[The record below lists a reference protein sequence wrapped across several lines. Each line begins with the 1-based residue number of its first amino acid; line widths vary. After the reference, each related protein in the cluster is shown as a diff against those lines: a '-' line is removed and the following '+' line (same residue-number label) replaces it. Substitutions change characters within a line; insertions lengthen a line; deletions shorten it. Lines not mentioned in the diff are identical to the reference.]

1 MQKIDRLGWA
11 AGLSFEAYGARIGV
25 RVSDPAVLDEVTARL
40 PTGWRPRRSPVVDHL
55 LSLVVGG
62 DSGRV
67 RRFHLLYAEAR
78 RLARTT
84 ELREALA
91 VLESHLQQA
100 VAEMAPQR
108 LFVHAGA
115 VGWKG
120 KAILV
125 PGASHA
131 GKSTLVAALLKA
143 GASYYSDEY
152 AVLDEQGRVHP
163 FPRPLQL
170 RSGDE
175 VATQVAPEEL
185 GGRRGRDPLPVG
197 LVAVARY
204 GEGSRWRPLPLSP
217 GRTLLELL
225 SNTVIARSHPRTA
238 MATLRRVVSQA
249 RAVKGR
255 RGEAEEAAEWLLE
268 AVG

>member
-11 AGLSFEAYGARIGV
+11 AGIGFEAYGARIGV
-25 RVSDPAVLDEVTARL
+25 RVTDASVLGEVVARL
-40 PTGWRPRRSPVVDHL
+40 PAGWRRRPSPVVDHL
-55 LSLVVGG
+55 ISFVVGG

-67 RRFHLLYAEAR
+67 RRLHLLYGEAR
-78 RLARTT
+78 RLVRTT
-84 ELREALA
+84 EVREALA

-100 VAEMAPQR
+100 VAEMAPRR
-108 LFVHAGA
+108 LFVHAGV
-115 VGWKG
+115 VGWNG

-152 AVLDEQGRVHP
+152 AVIDPQGRVHP
-163 FPRPLQL
+163 FPRPLQI
-170 RSGDE
+170 RDASDVG
-175 VATQVAPEEL
+175 TKVAPEEL
-185 GGRRGRDPLPVG
+185 GARCGREPLPVG

-204 GEGSRWRPLPLSP
+204 DEGARWRPSPLTP
-217 GRTLLELL
+217 GRAALELL
-225 SNTVIARSHPRTA
+225 ANTVIARSHPRTA
-238 MATLRRVVSQA
+238 MDTLWRVVSRA
-249 RAVKGR
+249 SAVKGR
-255 RGEAEEAAEWLLE
+255 RGEAEEAAAWLLE